1 MRMLLK
7 RVPKKSWPMILVI
20 GMACVLLYTI
30 HLRINATSIGGSLG
44 GGLGTAAGR
53 AVGSF
58 EGITKG
64 RSEGIAEG
72 KTDGL
77 SAEDTEATIENE
89 LRQLEKLEVLVASVK
104 LSNFHTNGEKKN
116 YAALYLVNGNV
127 VFTVDMSQVQVTDDG
142 PNKNIVLPKP
152 TGELKLDDSTVEKVA
167 EYQTKLFNGS
177 AEDGFDTH
185 LKTMKKVQEAS
196 EETLDNYDT
205 LVESAEEAAE
215 RQVTRLVQAV
225 SSGDRNVVITFSE

>member
-1 MRMLLK
+1 MLLK
-7 RVPKKSWPMILVI
+7 RIPKKSWPMILVI

-30 HLRINATSIGGSLG
+30 NLRFNATSIGGSLG

-53 AVGSF
+53 AAGSL

-72 KTDGL
+72 KSDGL

-89 LRQLEKLEVLVASVK
+89 LRQLERLEVLVASVK
-104 LSNFHTNGEKKN
+104 LSNFHTIGEKKN

-127 VFTVDMSQVQVTDDG
+127 VFTVDMSQAQVTDDG
-142 PNKNIVLPKP
+142 SNKNIVLPKP
-152 TGELKLDDSTVEKVA
+152 VGELKLDDSTVEKAA

-177 AEDGFDTH
+177 AEDGFDAY
-185 LKTMKKVQEAS
+185 LNTMKKVQEAS
-196 EETLDNYDT
+196 EETLDNYDV

-225 SSGDRNVVITFSE
+225 SSGDRNVVITFAE